1 MHLKEP
7 IKIDTHNFNLLI
19 MGKKKNQIFVMQVR
33 YIDRYK

>member
-19 MGKKKNQIFVMQVR
+19 MSKKNQIFVMQVR